1 MPRAPRSVAV
11 AMLGLAL
18 VVAACGDPAP
28 TRLPPEER
36 LPEPAPPLAVE
47 DVARFSGVVTMNA
60 GSNCTGTLIDTG
72 VATGPAYVLTNGH
85 CVGDVGRAR
94 QQVTVGL
101 EWFGTAE
108 LFRAEGNLDA
118 THLVDVVGLEYST
131 MRHTDLAIVRLDATL
146 GELVDLGARPIRI
159 ADAEPAAGSPVV
171 NIGVPVAGLDPDEW
185 VMRRGD
191 CTLGEQHTVIEFG
204 WLWFGAW
211 ANDCPGIIQGSS
223 GSPLLAVDDADA
235 PTKIV
240 GMINTTSFG
249 VTAADGGACFINRP
263 CQVTA
268 DGVAMVEDTSYA
280 QSVAGVGR
288 CFDATTGGFALGG
301 DCPLETS
308 SVWASQGGG
317 AFRGEGLPDATGTL
331 PEALLVG
338 ATEGVV
344 RTALVPL
351 GDATACTQAATY
363 AGASEQPLPEAGEA
377 WDLVGTRVPVDLPA
391 EEGQYALCAV
401 AGEDYA
407 GAATVLFE
415 VDRTPPLFPASASV
429 EDIGGGAVIVRPH
442 LDPPE
447 LSTVRFTWG
456 PRGEVDCSDTASFQ
470 DFFIIPLTLEAG
482 DLPATYCIYGLDGAG
497 NTTPVTEIDIPKP

>member
-1 MPRAPRSVAV
+1 MPSYPRDLTAV
-11 AMLGLAL
+11 ALGLVL
-18 VVAACGDPAP
+18 LVAACGEPDP
-28 TRLPPEER
+28 TRVPPDQR
-36 LPEPAPPLAVE
+36 LPTPAPPLAIE
-47 DVARFSGVVTMNA
+47 DVARFSGVVTLNA

-72 VATGPAYVLTNGH
+72 VPAGPAWVLTNGH
-85 CVGDVGRAR
+85 CVGDVGRAP
-94 QQVTVGL
+94 QQVTVDL

-118 THLVDVVGLEYST
+118 THLVDVVALAYST

-146 GELVDLGARPIRI
+146 GELVDLGARPIPI
-159 ADAEPAAGSPVV
+159 ADAEPATDSRVV
-171 NIGVPVAGLDPDEW
+171 NIGVPVADLDEDEW

-191 CTLGEQHTVIEFG
+191 CTLGEQHTLIELG
-204 WLWFGAW
+204 WLWFNAW

-223 GSPLLAVDDADA
+223 GSPLLAVDDADV
-235 PTKIV
+235 PTEIV
-240 GMINTTSFG
+240 AMINTTSAG

-268 DGVAMVEDTSYA
+268 AEIAMVEGTAYA

-288 CFDATTGGFALGG
+288 CFDPATGLFALGG
-301 DCPLETS
+301 ACPLATS
-308 SVWASQGGG
+308 SAWASEGGG
-317 AFRGEGLPDATGTL
+317 TFRGEGLPDSTGTL

-338 ATEGVV
+338 ATAGVV

-351 GDATACTQAATY
+351 GDGTACTQAATY
-363 AGASEQPLPEAGEA
+363 AEAAELPLPEGGEP
-377 WDLVGTRVPVDLPA
+377 WDREGARVTVDLPA
-391 EEGQYALCAV
+391 EEGHHALCAV
-401 AGEDYA
+401 AGDDYA

-415 VDRTPPLFPASASV
+415 VDRTPPLFPASATV
-429 EDIGGGAVIVRPH
+429 EDIGGGSVVVRPH

-482 DLPATYCIYGLDGAG
+482 DLPATYCVYGLDGAG
-497 NTTPVTEIDIPKP
+497 NATDAVEIDIPKP